1 MKPPT
6 YTSTSSTTQNYFS
19 GITTYMDDGVT
30 IIENFLM
37 TGNQDDVSLSAA

>member
-1 MKPPT
+1 
-6 YTSTSSTTQNYFS
+6 
-19 GITTYMDDGVT
+19 MDDGVT